1 MAGFGPKLPLKL
13 GTEQGYTLISDLK
26 TLSKQNF
33 LMLLLTN
40 PGERIMDSNFGVGI
54 KKLLFENYSAV
65 LKLNFEQRLKN
76 QIQIYAPYISIRNIS
91 YGNTDIDGSLLD
103 ITITYFIIPL
113 GNTVNLTIQ
122 SNGNIIS
129 SWSSIYIRGFFDA

>member
-1 MAGFGPKLPLKL
+1 MAGYTPKLPLKL
-13 GTEQGYTLISDLK
+13 DTEQGYTLIPDLK
-26 TLSKQNF
+26 SLSKQNF

-54 KKLLFENYSAV
+54 KRFLFENYSAI

-76 QIQIYAPYISIRNIS
+76 QVQIYTPYILINNIN
-91 YGNTDIDGSLLD
+91 YNNTDIDGLLFSVN
-103 ITITYFIIPL
+103 ISYFIIPL
-113 GNTVNLTIQ
+113 GTNANITIE

-129 SWSSIYIRGFFDA
+129 SWSSIYIRGFFNA

>member
-129 SWSSIYIRGFFDA
+129 S